1 MTEDHTPVT
10 SPAAALTATA
20 PSRTGPNPWRTLAVV
35 LVGAFMALLDVT
47 VVNVA
52 LPSIAT
58 GLGAGETVLEWVVA
72 GYALAFGLVLIPA
85 GRLGDRFG
93 HRTTFACGLAVFTL
107 ASLACGLAQSPLQ
120 LVAARIVQG
129 IGAGLFQPAIPAT
142 IQTNFTGRDRSRAF
156 GMLGATIGLST
167 ALGPLLGGALVELGG
182 PDHGWR
188 WIFLVNVPIG
198 LVIVPLALRLLPRP
212 ARTVPRGV
220 DPVGLL
226 LLSAGLVA
234 LLLPLIEGQRLDWPA
249 WTWASFA
256 ASAVLLGGLWAWE
269 VRLAGRGGEPLI
281 PVDLVRRLPF
291 AAGCLLAL
299 VYFASF
305 TSLFFTISLLWQTGL
320 GRSPLAAGL
329 VVIPFALAN
338 MVVAGL
344 SDRFSA
350 RLGRRVLILGCALM
364 STGLSLVLVV
374 LHLQAPAPSAWA
386 LAGPLALAGIGNG
399 LFIAPN
405 QDFVLA
411 TVERQEAGA
420 ASGFLST
427 AQRIGSSIG
436 IAAVGTVLFGTLDAR
451 GPADLARAFTHSAQL
466 ATVLNVG
473 LVLLALVLVLAL
485 PKKARAG
492 G

>member
-1 MTEDHTPVT
+1 
-10 SPAAALTATA
+10 
-20 PSRTGPNPWRTLAVV
+20 
-35 LVGAFMALLDVT
+35 
-47 VVNVA
+47 
-52 LPSIAT
+52 
-58 GLGAGETVLEWVVA
+58 
-72 GYALAFGLVLIPA
+72 
-85 GRLGDRFG
+85 
-93 HRTTFACGLAVFTL
+93 
-107 ASLACGLAQSPLQ
+107 
-120 LVAARIVQG
+120 
-129 IGAGLFQPAIPAT
+129 
-142 IQTNFTGRDRSRAF
+142 
-156 GMLGATIGLST
+156 
-167 ALGPLLGGALVELGG
+167 
-182 PDHGWR
+182 
-188 WIFLVNVPIG
+188 
-198 LVIVPLALRLLPRP
+198 
-212 ARTVPRGV
+212 
-220 DPVGLL
+220 
-226 LLSAGLVA
+226 
-234 LLLPLIEGQRLDWPA
+234 
-249 WTWASFA
+249 
-256 ASAVLLGGLWAWE
+256 